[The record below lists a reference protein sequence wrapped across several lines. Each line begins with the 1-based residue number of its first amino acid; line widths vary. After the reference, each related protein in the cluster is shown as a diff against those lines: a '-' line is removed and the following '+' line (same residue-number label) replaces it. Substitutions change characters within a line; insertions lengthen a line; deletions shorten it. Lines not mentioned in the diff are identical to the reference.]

1 MRQLVLLLFL
11 IAARPAMAQ
20 DAAGLAALQ
29 MREMELSSQ
38 QDLSRARAVALE
50 NQLSTLEAQVQT
62 DQRLHDLES
71 NGLRMRL
78 PAPVA
83 PVRPMNP
90 AELKHGGYP
99 SIPDDVLAA
108 SRARIAAASR
118 NRR

>member
-1 MRQLVLLLFL
+1 MRRLALFL
-11 IAARPAMAQ
+11 MISAATPAAAQ

-29 MREMELSSQ
+29 MREMELNAQ
-38 QDLSRARAVALE
+38 QDLSRARLQALE

-62 DQRLHDLES
+62 SQRLNDL
-71 NGLRMRL
+71 NAHGLRLQL

-83 PVRPMNP
+83 PIHPVDP
-90 AELKHGGYP
+90 ASLKPGLYP
-99 SIPDDVLAA
+99 SIPDAALAA